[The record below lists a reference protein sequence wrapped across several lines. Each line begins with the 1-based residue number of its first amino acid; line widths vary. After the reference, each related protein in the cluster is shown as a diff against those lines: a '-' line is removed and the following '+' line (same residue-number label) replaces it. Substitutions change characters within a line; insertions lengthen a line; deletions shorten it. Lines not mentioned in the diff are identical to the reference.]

1 MHYTYDYLK
10 ADTLDRLLF
19 LMNVNGQ
26 RGYKL
31 VGKIVCHSLYDRE
44 TDSFVDEYSCLMER
58 EEQPHKGIIARGS
71 LRELSDA
78 MDRRSNHFNFGEV
91 KSYFNPC
98 GGHTVFYV
106 EATKR

>member
-31 VGKIVCHSLYDRE
+31 VGEIKA
-44 TDSFVDEYSCLMER
+44 SFNGEFDPNGHYSCLMER
-58 EEQPHKGIIARGS
+58 AREEAEEVFK
-71 LRELSDA
+71 E
-78 MDRRSNHFNFGEV
+78 RSN
-91 KSYFNPC
+91 
-98 GGHTVFYV
+98 
-106 EATKR
+106 